1 MKLFIMTD
9 WKLYGINSIAL
20 GLSLT
25 ELEVWLKIMLLILTI
40 GYTVHKWLKLKNN
53 DK

>member
-1 MKLFIMTD
+1 MKLSLMTD
-9 WKLYGINSIAL
+9 WKLYALNSVAL

-25 ELEVWLKIMLLILTI
+25 EIELGLKIFLLLLTI
-40 GYTVHKWLKLKNN
+40 GYTIHKWLKLKKN

>member
-9 WKLYGINSIAL
+9 WKLYSINSIAL

-25 ELEVWLKIMLLILTI
+25 ELEVWLKIILLVLTI
-40 GYTVHKWLKLKNN
+40 GYTLHKWLKLKSN

>member
-1 MKLFIMTD
+1 MTD
-9 WKLYGINSIAL
+9 WKLYSINSIAL

-25 ELEVWLKIMLLILTI
+25 ELEVWLKVILLVLTI
-40 GYTVHKWLKLKNN
+40 GYTIHKWLKLKND